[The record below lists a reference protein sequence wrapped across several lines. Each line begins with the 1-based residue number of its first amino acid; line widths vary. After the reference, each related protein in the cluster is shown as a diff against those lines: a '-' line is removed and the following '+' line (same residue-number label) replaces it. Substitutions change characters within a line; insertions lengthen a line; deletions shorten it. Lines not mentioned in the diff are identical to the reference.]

1 MRGTSPRTT
10 TIVGLRSLVRGPFLP
25 LALLLG
31 ACSQSARGGGACD
44 QWLRQTVR
52 ATGTYLPA
60 EEPYSRPFVFALD
73 LDCNGKVERVTV
85 ERSTGNLP
93 ICPAGQQV
101 EVTGR
106 LIWNKTLVAGHY
118 EINNPQNVVCH

>member
-1 MRGTSPRTT
+1 MRF
-10 TIVGLRSLVRGPFLP
+10 IILLLP
-25 LALLLG
+25 LSLA
-31 ACSQSARGGGACD
+31 ACAQSARGGGACD

-60 EEPYSRPFVFALD
+60 EEPYARAYVFALD
-73 LDCNGKVERVTV
+73 LDCNGKLERVTV

-93 ICPAGQQV
+93 ICQPQQQV

-106 LIWNKTLVAGHY
+106 LVWNRALVSGHY
-118 EINNPQNVVCH
+118 EINNPESVFCR